1 MRIVLGVTLLIA
13 MSVSAGAQTPAGAC
27 DPKGRKAKLNF
38 TFKDVNNRKVSLS
51 DFKGKVILL
60 DFWATWCV
68 PCKAEIPGF
77 IDLQK
82 KYGARGLQI
91 IGISVDDP
99 ARTAKK
105 YADDMKMNYPVLLA
119 EGTGGHPEGLRS
131 DPEHSGQHRDRPR
144 RGAFARNTSGSRRW
158 TCSRRRSL
166 RCSDELVRR
175 SAGLQACNRGPQC
188 YITGM
193 ATKTD
198 KTDAE
203 WQAALTPMQYQVS
216 AQALAPSLAGSSPLN
231 KEKREGTFTCAG
243 CGQPLFSSDTKYESG
258 SGWPSFYAPL
268 EDERRDDDR
277 SELRDGA
284 Y

>member
-27 DPKGRKAKLNF
+27 APKGKPAKLNF
-38 TFKDVNNRKVSLS
+38 TFKDVDNRKVSLS

-91 IGISVDDP
+91 IGLSVDDP

-119 EGTGGHPEGLRS
+119 EGTEEILKAY
-131 DPEHSGQHRDRPR
+131 DPIPSIP
-144 RGAFARNTSGSRRW
+144 
-158 TCSRRRSL
+158 
-166 RCSDELVRR
+166 
-175 SAGLQACNRGPQC
+175 
-188 YITGM
+188 
-193 ATKTD
+193 
-198 KTDAE
+198 
-203 WQAALTPMQYQVS
+203 VS
-216 AQALAPSLAGSSPLN
+216 VVIG
-231 KEKREGTFTCAG
+231 
-243 CGQPLFSSDTKYESG
+243 
-258 SGWPSFYAPL
+258 
-268 EDERRDDDR
+268 
-277 SELRDGA
+277 RDGSICSKHVGIA
-284 Y
+284 PMDVFEKELASLF